1 MEWGVVG
8 GWRRSVQ
15 EGRARRR
22 GHAGE
27 GMERGGGRA
36 ACTALAGGGAAGG
49 GEGRRGTSEDYM
61 REVMTLRMTLPPQTV
76 GMKNPSD
83 LCTIPLDRSLAPA
96 HLINVFPLRM
106 NNVGY

>member
-1 MEWGVVG
+1 M
-8 GWRRSVQ
+8 Q
-15 EGRARRR
+15 EGGAYRR

-27 GMERGGGRA
+27 RGVERGGGGSVHGVGR
-36 ACTALAGGGAAGG
+36 GRGSG
-49 GEGRRGTSEDYM
+49 GRRGTSEDHL

-83 LCTIPLDRSLAPA
+83 LCIIPLDRSWAPA